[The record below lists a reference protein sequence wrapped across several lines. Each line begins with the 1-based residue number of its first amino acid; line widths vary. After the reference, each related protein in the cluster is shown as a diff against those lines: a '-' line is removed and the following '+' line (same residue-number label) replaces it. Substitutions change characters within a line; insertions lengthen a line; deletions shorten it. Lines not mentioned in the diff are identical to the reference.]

1 MNQELPKALFI
12 GNGINRVAPTA
23 VSWGNLL
30 EHLSAKFEIDID
42 LQNDLKPFPLAF
54 EEMLIGNKGTNP
66 NDRLKSMKQHIGH
79 LLTEANT
86 DASQLE
92 LHAKFMQCGILEI
105 ITTNYDYNLER
116 SINTAFDSQKKQLAL
131 NNQESKHSLY
141 RGYRINQVTVR
152 HIHGE
157 VAHNRKITGKDHYG
171 EESIMIGFEH
181 YADYALKIQDLVYG
195 LKDKRRYTN
204 PEGILGRMALKQPIK
219 SWPDLFFTHDV
230 HFIGFTLD
238 FSESHLWWILM
249 QRQEIIKKFSNDNS
263 IRNRIV
269 FHYPEMPL
277 QSMDFA
283 CKDEAAFNILYKGR
297 LTQQKNKAVTDILKA
312 LHVVINPIKCGSY
325 LEFYDRVLEQVR
337 TDTQTI

>member
-1 MNQELPKALFI
+1 MSKALFI

-23 VSWGNLL
+23 VSWGSLL
-30 EHLSAKFEIDID
+30 ENLSQKFDIDVD

-54 EEMLIGNKGTNP
+54 EEMLIGKLGNNP
-66 NDRLKSMKQHIGH
+66 YDALKNMKQHIGH
-79 LLTEANT
+79 ILTEANT
-86 DASQLE
+86 DSSQLA
-92 LHAKFMQCGILEI
+92 LHAKIMQCGISEI

-116 SINTAFDSQKKQLAL
+116 SIVSDFDSQKKQLAL

-141 RGYRINQVTVR
+141 RGYRVDGVTVR

-157 VAHNRKITGKDHYG
+157 IEHNRKISSTNNYS

-181 YADYALKIQDLVYG
+181 YADYGLRIQDLIYG

-204 PEGILGRMALKQPIK
+204 AEGILGRMALQQPAK
-219 SWPDLFFTHDV
+219 SWTDLFFTHDV
-230 HFIGFTLD
+230 HFVGFTLD

-249 QRQEIIKKFSNDNS
+249 QRQEIIKKFSKENH
-263 IRNRIV
+263 IRNTIV

-277 QSMDFA
+277 QSLDYA
-283 CKDEAAFNILYKGR
+283 CKDESAFNTLYKGR

-312 LHVVINPIKCGSY
+312 LNVVINPIKCNSY
-325 LEFYDRVLEQVR
+325 LEFYDRVLEEVMV
-337 TDTQTI
+337 T